1 MRRAKLL
8 AIGLLSAVLLAGC
21 GADLDISISDNNA
34 TVNQTTYFTPSEK
47 EAMKDTSDL
56 QLEEVER
63 NGTTY
68 YANKQSKTLSKE
80 EFRENGV
87 GIFTDKYVA
96 LAVANG
102 LDFYDVTL
110 TTPFKIVA
118 GNGTFAGDNSMKF
131 DYSSVGGRP
140 QHNSQDIYYATAD
153 EALLHG
159 EDITVTGVKDS
170 GKYKAAKTIKY
181 RSDDG
186 IVKSVAV
193 TSNGRTDYSDPT
205 TGEVYLSGTGKYN
218 IEFTLVGGKKS
229 KMTVWIDTNKP
240 KANVSNNGVYSKGK
254 KLTFSDKGTGLKSAT
269 LDGKTVKSGKKLTKA
284 GSHRLVLTD
293 KAGNKTTI
301 RFTVK
306 K

>member
-1 MRRAKLL
+1 MKRTKLL
-8 AIGLLSAVLLAGC
+8 AIGLFSAVLLAGC
-21 GADLDISISDNNA
+21 GADLDISISDDKA

-47 EAMKDTSDL
+47 EAMNDTSDL

-68 YANKQSKTLSKE
+68 YANKQSKTYSKD
-80 EFRENGV
+80 EFKENEV

-96 LAVANG
+96 FAVANQ
-102 LDFYDVTL
+102 LDFYDVTV

-118 GNGTFAGDNSMKF
+118 GNGTLTGDNSMKF

-140 QHNSQDIYYATAD
+140 KNDEQDIYYAVAD
-153 EALLHG
+153 ESLLHG
-159 EDITVTGVKDS
+159 ENITVTGVKNS
-170 GKYKAAKTIKY
+170 GKYKTDKTIKY
-181 RSDDG
+181 KSADG

-193 TSNGRTDYSDPT
+193 TSNGKTDYSDPT
-205 TGEVYLSGTGKYN
+205 TGEVSLSGTGKYN

-229 KMTVWIDTNKP
+229 KMTVWIDTDKP
-240 KANVSNNGVYSKGK
+240 KANVSNNGVYEKGK

-269 LDGKTVKSGKKLTKA
+269 LDGKNVKSGKKLTKA

-293 KAGNKTTI
+293 KAGNQTTI
-301 RFTVK
+301 KFTVK